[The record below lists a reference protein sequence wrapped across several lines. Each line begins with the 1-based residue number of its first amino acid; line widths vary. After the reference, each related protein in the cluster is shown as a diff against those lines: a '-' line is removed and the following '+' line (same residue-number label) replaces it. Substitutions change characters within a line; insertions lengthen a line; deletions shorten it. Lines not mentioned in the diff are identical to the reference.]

1 MCIVALPDLTRAFRA
16 FVDAVRWVK
25 NLHQGRREGTETE
38 IKSKWIDNGSEMVPE
53 RETPEKLGVR
63 LEINGELYTIIQF
76 GL

>member
-1 MCIVALPDLTRAFRA
+1 MSKKPSPGKARG
-16 FVDAVRWVK
+16 
-25 NLHQGRREGTETE
+25 QGTE
-38 IKSKWIDNGSEMVPE
+38 IKSKWLDNGCEMVPE